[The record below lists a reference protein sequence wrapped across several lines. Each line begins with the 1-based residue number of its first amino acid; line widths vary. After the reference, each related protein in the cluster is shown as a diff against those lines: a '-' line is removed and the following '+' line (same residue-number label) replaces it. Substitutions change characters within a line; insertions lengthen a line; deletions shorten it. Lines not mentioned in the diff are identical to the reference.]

1 MVCGMDGSLFVVL
14 ESVVRAGSLFGM
26 GYGEC
31 CWGSGGW
38 AAIFII
44 GYLGFR

>member
-14 ESVVRAGSLFGM
+14 EMVERAGSLFGM
-26 GYGEC
+26 WYGEC
-31 CWGSGGW
+31 CLGSGGT